1 MHRAIAFL
9 VVLSA
14 FSMIACADDAAT
26 KRFNKLMRD
35 ANVHRCARN
44 IVKHAVLQMGKEI
57 GVQPQEVISQMNVNP
72 QRMRKK
78 YNEAFTKAGEMVAI
92 VIDGFMVT
100 PDEHEGEILD
110 LCRNLYDS

>member
-1 MHRAIAFL
+1 MHRAIAIL

-14 FSMIACADDAAT
+14 ASMPACADDADT
-26 KRFNKLMRD
+26 KRFNKLVRD
-35 ANVHRCARN
+35 MNVHLCARN

-57 GVQPQEVISQMNVNP
+57 GVRPQEVISQMNVNP
-72 QRMRKK
+72 QGMRKR
-78 YNEAFTKAGEMVAI
+78 YDEAFTKAGEKVAI

-100 PDEHEGEILD
+100 PDENEGEILD